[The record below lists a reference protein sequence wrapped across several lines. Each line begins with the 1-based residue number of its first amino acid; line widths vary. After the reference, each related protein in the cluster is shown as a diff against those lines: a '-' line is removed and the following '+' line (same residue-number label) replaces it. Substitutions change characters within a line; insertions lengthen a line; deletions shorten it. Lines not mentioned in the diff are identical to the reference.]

1 MGRSDEACAIVRPM
15 RFAPLLLCVAALG
28 AAPLQCS
35 KGPDDPELRRYETP
49 PEALYDLAERFEK
62 QGNGAARRTTLEYIV
77 ERYPNSRFAR
87 MAKEDLED
95 ASAADGDH

>member
-1 MGRSDEACAIVRPM
+1 M
-15 RFAPLLLCVAALG
+15 RFLPLALCAAALG
-28 AAPLQCS
+28 FAPLQCS

-62 QGNGAARRTTLEYIV
+62 QGNDPARRATLEYLV

-87 MAKEDLED
+87 MAKEELAD
-95 ASAADGDH
+95 ASATDGDH